1 MDVANVGRNSFF
13 QGMYKGIKN
22 AIKAKTQDFI
32 LKGVVRTLP
41 RNQDV
46 LNFSSEVRTSYMQQ
60 LFNTPIRTL
69 ENPFSQVDLSNILQ
83 KYKHEDAISVLK
95 SFIALSN
102 DMVENPDNEF
112 NYKKIFDNKEVQ
124 KLICELLDT
133 DSVIVGKFAQIVSD
147 NKQIMSILQPQMQQK
162 IREKLSHNAAT
173 YSNEE
178 VVDIAKQLL
187 IRENTYD
194 ANCDVQVKKLNAG
207 TVGEAWIVT
216 ISKNTYEVPK
226 NYVLKLIK
234 KGITKEKIEKEKNFI
249 VNLLGGENLPATKEY
264 VDMLENLTKNWIA
277 ELDLTQEVKNNKE
290 LAQGC
295 KYFKVATAFSATFDG
310 QAIVEDF
317 ASGIPAEK
325 IIGIVE
331 DYFYNYKNDIDGFRE
346 KYENEIKTMPEL
358 KNPQKFSA
366 TMVENLTY
374 ALVDMM
380 IYLKN
385 DKNVLH
391 GNPHGGNFFIEPKT
405 LLPIFIDT
413 GNCIERNY
421 DEALNDLKFFIA
433 YFVGDTQKMA
443 EYYANMCNI
452 QDEFTINRLNLKIKE
467 KIFYKGNN
475 ITNFTDVLTAIN
487 QIAKDENFIVP
498 PEKTTALKAQAQ
510 LTNII
515 HKFEIISGKKSF
527 SSVLKC
533 LPEVL
538 KRKNFR
544 YNDIKDIIKGIFSQ
558 MNSNPELSCQ
568 TAFQFI

>member
-194 ANCDVQVKKLNAG
+194 ANCDVQVGL
-207 TVGEAWIVT
+207 
-216 ISKNTYEVPK
+216 
-226 NYVLKLIK
+226 
-234 KGITKEKIEKEKNFI
+234 
-249 VNLLGGENLPATKEY
+249 
-264 VDMLENLTKNWIA
+264 
-277 ELDLTQEVKNNKE
+277 
-290 LAQGC
+290 
-295 KYFKVATAFSATFDG
+295 
-310 QAIVEDF
+310 
-317 ASGIPAEK
+317 
-325 IIGIVE
+325 
-331 DYFYNYKNDIDGFRE
+331 
-346 KYENEIKTMPEL
+346 
-358 KNPQKFSA
+358 
-366 TMVENLTY
+366 
-374 ALVDMM
+374 
-380 IYLKN
+380 
-385 DKNVLH
+385 
-391 GNPHGGNFFIEPKT
+391 
-405 LLPIFIDT
+405 
-413 GNCIERNY
+413 
-421 DEALNDLKFFIA
+421 
-433 YFVGDTQKMA
+433 
-443 EYYANMCNI
+443 
-452 QDEFTINRLNLKIKE
+452 
-467 KIFYKGNN
+467 
-475 ITNFTDVLTAIN
+475 
-487 QIAKDENFIVP
+487 
-498 PEKTTALKAQAQ
+498 
-510 LTNII
+510 
-515 HKFEIISGKKSF
+515 
-527 SSVLKC
+527 
-533 LPEVL
+533 
-538 KRKNFR
+538 
-544 YNDIKDIIKGIFSQ
+544 
-558 MNSNPELSCQ
+558 
-568 TAFQFI
+568 